1 MSAIVKEE
9 RGAALVPYQPR
20 RKSVVGA
27 TLSSEAGAA
36 LVTVLLFMMLT
47 FILITSMLS
56 VTGNEIVISG
66 IQRDSTRALD
76 LAQAGIE
83 EAKMRIAEGRPFM
96 TQPNWRSSIDRN
108 EETDPNV
115 TVKVIR
121 NYVGTNSA
129 YLEIQSDATVG
140 RARRRLSALVLQRM
154 ISFPPNITFAASVI
168 EQGSA
173 DINCG
178 DAFARSFIQ
187 YKTDPN
193 DVTPRCPSDPPGSP
207 TITYAGWRVS
217 KVGPV
222 VGPCYTNAEC
232 AALGKPLWY
241 PGQRRTEPAN
251 STLGV
256 DIAAQ
261 KNKCPAGGGGSLPGG
276 TVPAGAIFANNNVA
290 TGTEP
295 LYGFDTDDP
304 DGGGPAIPQAV
315 IPGVLVCSG
324 TPEVCSST
332 SPLPCGLPYKW
343 EQETFPDETGALV
356 TRWFKSISFDQWFAA
371 YWRFDETKMNY
382 VKRNGSACTDAYCLA
397 GGVEPNLAS
406 YPQLGAVPPFPEID
420 TVNANFQCRVNGG
433 GVITSLPLTCNEPTG
448 TTSDLG
454 CKYPQMSCS
463 PPEDRSVLTVFGLG
477 DWTINANLK
486 GHGTIVVDG
495 NLTVNGDFEFW
506 GTIVVNGTLTLGAG
520 NATVH
525 GGLVADSTLRIS
537 GNIKVEGG
545 GTITNV
551 PTGRSV
557 VTGRGWWER

>member
-56 VTGNEIVISG
+56 VTGNEVVISSL
-66 IQRDSTRALD
+66 QRDSARALD
-76 LAQAGIE
+76 LAQAGLQEAVRRME
-83 EAKMRIAEGRPFM
+83 EGHKYSPSF
-96 TQPNWRSSIDRN
+96 TSSLQASVPGSTITV
-108 EETDPNV
+108 ET
-115 TVKVIR
+115 IR
-121 NYVGTNSA
+121 RFVGVNSA
-129 YLEIQSDATVG
+129 YQEFRSRAQVG
-140 RARRRLSALVLQRM
+140 RSVRQLSMLVLQRN

-178 DAFARSFIQ
+178 DAFARTFIQ

-193 DVTPRCPSDPPGSP
+193 DVTPRCPSDPPGEP

-251 STLGV
+251 TTLGA

-261 KNKCPAGGGGSLPGG
+261 KNNCPAGGGGSLPGG
-276 TVPAGAIFANNNVA
+276 TVPGGTQLAADNINIAGW
-290 TGTEP
+290 P

-315 IPGVLVCSG
+315 ISGV
-324 TPEVCSST
+324 
-332 SPLPCGLPYKW
+332 LPCGLPYKW
-343 EQETFPDETGALV
+343 EQETFSDETGALV

-397 GGVEPNLAS
+397 GGVEPDLAGNK
-406 YPQLGAVPPFPEID
+406 QLGAVPPFPEID

-433 GVITSLPLTCNEPTG
+433 GVISSLPLTCNEPTG

-520 NATVH
+520 NAIVH
-525 GGLVADSTLRIS
+525 GGLVADSTLKIS

-545 GTITNV
+545 GTISNV